1 MGTSFAND
9 LVESVTIC
17 NGSGNI
23 GDATAI
29 DFRGFRYGYI
39 YMPSSTSVGTITWY
53 SSEDLDGTYDVC
65 HSGSGNI
72 TSTVA
77 ASRSVPIPTNLVG
90 ARFLKAV
97 GDAAGTCKL
106 SLQS

>member
-1 MGTSFAND
+1 MSSTSFAND
-9 LVESVTIC
+9 LIESVTI
-17 NGSGNI
+17 
-23 GDATAI
+23 GDAVGDSSAF

-39 YMPSSTSVGTITWY
+39 YMPDSTSGGTITWY

-65 HSGSGNI
+65 HTGSGNI

-77 ASRSVPIPTNLVG
+77 ASRSVPMPTNLVG

>member
-1 MGTSFAND
+1 MNTSFAND

-23 GDATAI
+23 GDATEL
-29 DFRGFRYGYI
+29 DFRGYRYGYV
-39 YMPSSTSVGTITWY
+39 YMPGATSVSTITWY
-53 SSEDLDGTYDVC
+53 SADSAGGTYAVC
-65 HSGSGNI
+65 HDGSADI

-77 ASRSVPIPTNLVG
+77 ASRSVPIPSNLVG
-90 ARFLKAV
+90 ATFLKAV
-97 GDAAGTCKL
+97 GNAAGTCKL